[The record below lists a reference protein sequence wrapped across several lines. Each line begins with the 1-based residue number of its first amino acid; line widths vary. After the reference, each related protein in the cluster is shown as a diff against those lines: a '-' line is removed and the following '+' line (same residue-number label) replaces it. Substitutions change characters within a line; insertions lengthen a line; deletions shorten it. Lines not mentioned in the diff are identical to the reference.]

1 MHTHTHTHT
10 HRERERERGGGGEEE
25 IGEQRIRKEKK
36 KRRFFLIKV
45 YVGRERWKRRSAR
58 GGNKQKKIESE
69 RSDIG
74 KRENLKESE
83 VGKISLGVV
92 KHTPSDTTD

>member
-1 MHTHTHTHT
+1 MRAHTQ
-10 HRERERERGGGGEEE
+10 RERERERERERGGGEEE

-36 KRRFFLIKV
+36 KSRFFLIKV

-58 GGNKQKKIESE
+58 GGNKQKKIES
-69 RSDIG
+69 DIG

-83 VGKISLGVV
+83 VGKVSLGVV
-92 KHTPSDTTD
+92 KPTPSDTTD